1 MDYKSRNL
9 LLLFVLLSTVAVAQD
24 NPTYANYNLS
34 NMDSMLEGIYNS
46 VISSA
51 STFVSIAS
59 VIGVVGAVIMISQHI
74 FTKLLRSQAVDWAS
88 LTRPLVIL
96 LGLVFYLPLL
106 SFINT
111 LLSPTVYA
119 TKGMVQ
125 NENAVVEKVLERLAD
140 ARAQTVAYAI
150 YVGEDGWGD
159 FDKYLEVNDLVDDTG
174 YFGLHRVGQTI
185 NFRMEA
191 AMYKARNE
199 MRMNVFWL
207 MGWLYS
213 AAVFIINTIRSFTL
227 AVLGL
232 IGPLALAFSLWPGFQ
247 ASFMSWVGRY
257 ITVYLWLP
265 VANIFGFIIGLIQ
278 VQFANIAI
286 QAANAGGTTDT
297 GFTQIDGLY
306 FILLLTGIVGYFA
319 VPTVTTYMISA
330 SGATAFAGGMSGAGR
345 IGAGLGLLG
354 ANRLLQAAARNSG
367 GATGGGLRKAAGW
380 AGRKWQSMR
389 SGGGGASSAQVPQ
402 ISGPQPRR
410 LPEPKR

>member
-9 LLLFVLLSTVAVAQD
+9 LLLFVLLSTVAAAQD

-159 FDKYLEVNDLVDDTG
+159 FDKYLKVNDLVDDTG

-354 ANRLLQAAARNSG
+354 ANRLLQAAAQNSG